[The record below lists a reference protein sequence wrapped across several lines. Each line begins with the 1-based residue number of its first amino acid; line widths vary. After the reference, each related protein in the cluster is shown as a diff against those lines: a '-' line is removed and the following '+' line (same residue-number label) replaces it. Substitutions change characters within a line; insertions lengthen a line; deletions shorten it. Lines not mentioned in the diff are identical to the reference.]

1 MASINLVSISA
12 KLMRSAC
19 PGFISI
25 AVGTLAV
32 SVAPVAAVADGA
44 AGGGVVE
51 TAGGGGAFL
60 VGAGGAVGVFAG
72 GGGGADFA
80 IFSAF
85 FGAGFI
91 AIGFFTAVVFI
102 AAILAAGALAI
113 GFFMAADLTDAFGAE
128 GIDFLV
134 IDWPAP
140 GRFSFTLVLG
150 ARCNVDFGAN
160 FGGTINPLRAV
171 PNAP

>member
-1 MASINLVSISA
+1 M
-12 KLMRSAC
+12 
-19 PGFISI
+19 
-25 AVGTLAV
+25 
-32 SVAPVAAVADGA
+32 DGA

-72 GGGGADFA
+72 GGGGADFT

>member
-1 MASINLVSISA
+1 LASINLVSISA

-113 GFFMAADLTDAFGAE
+113 GFFMAADLTDSFGVE

>member
-60 VGAGGAVGVFAG
+60 VGAGRAVGVFAG

-102 AAILAAGALAI
+102 AAILAVGALAI
-113 GFFMAADLTDAFGAE
+113 GFFMAADLTDAFGVE

>member
-1 MASINLVSISA
+1 MASINLVSISP

-32 SVAPVAAVADGA
+32 SVAPVAA
-44 AGGGVVE
+44 GGGVVE

-60 VGAGGAVGVFAG
+60 VGAGGAVGVFAGAG

-113 GFFMAADLTDAFGAE
+113 GFFMTADLTDAFGVE